1 MENNQIQNNQTLDN
15 QTLDNQTLD
24 NQIKDKQLIGQAK
37 QFDEQ
42 INDIKTRFFSALDDF
57 KKYYVYYNKNPEVD
71 EFQSYYA
78 NSKGQLQSMSKELF
92 MTTNN
97 IDKNIDSLDNEMSEI
112 SVKLA
117 NEKKLNKE
125 LLGLLTN
132 LKNTQN
138 GSEVL
143 IDDSK
148 REYNMQYYKNV
159 EIFIGILIV
168 GGLLGTLFKQKVIPL
183 NK

>member
-1 MENNQIQNNQTLDN
+1 MV
-15 QTLDNQTLD
+15 
-24 NQIKDKQLIGQAK
+24 DKQLVDKQLVGQAK

-42 INDIKTRFFSALDDF
+42 INDIKTRFFSALDDY

-71 EFQSYYA
+71 EFQSYYV
-78 NSKGQLQSMSKELF
+78 NSKGQLQSMSKDLF

-97 IDKNIDSLDNEMSEI
+97 IDKHIDMLDDEMTEI
-112 SVKLA
+112 SVKLI

-125 LLGLLTN
+125 LEGILKN
-132 LKNTQN
+132 VKNTQN
-138 GSEVL
+138 GSEIL

-183 NK
+183 KK

>member
-1 MENNQIQNNQTLDN
+1 MENNETENNQT
-15 QTLDNQTLD
+15 
-24 NQIKDKQLIGQAK
+24 KDKQLMGQAK

-97 IDKNIDSLDNEMSEI
+97 IDKNIDNLDNEMSEI
-112 SVKLA
+112 SIKLS

-125 LLGLLTN
+125 LLVLLTN

-138 GSEVL
+138 GSETL

-148 REYNMQYYKNV
+148 KEYNMQYYTNV
-159 EIFIGILIV
+159 EIFIGILII
-168 GGLLGTLFKQKVIPL
+168 GGILGTLFKQKVMPL
-183 NK
+183 KK